1 MFRFAHPEYLNTLY
15 AVPLLLL
22 LFWYLVRNRR
32 KLLGKFAQKDVQ
44 KMLLP
49 NYSWIKSFLKFG
61 IMIIVFILLVVAA
74 SNPQVG
80 TRMEEVKQT
89 GIDVYILLDVSL
101 SMKAE
106 DIKPN
111 RLDRAKFQISNLI
124 QKLRGDRL
132 GLIIFAG
139 QAYVQFPLTSDYS
152 AANLFL
158 NAVDVNS
165 VPQPGTAIASAINL
179 AVKSFDYKT
188 STQKAII
195 VITYGED
202 HQGDVMQAVKDA
214 VAKDIKIY
222 TIGLG
227 STDGVPIPIY
237 DKNGQQIGFKKD
249 RDGNV
254 VLTKLDASILQEI
267 ASAGNGQYFHGSNY
281 EDQLNDIYNDLSKL
295 EKTEF
300 GVKKVTDYEDRFY
313 YFLIPALILL
323 VLEFFISETKSPLFS
338 KLNRKFGLEKQ

>member
-1 MFRFAHPEYLNTLY
+1 MFRFAHPEYLYALY
-15 AVPLLLL
+15 AVPLLVL
-22 LFWYLVRNRR
+22 LFWYMSRNRR
-32 KLLGKFAQKDVQ
+32 KLLGKFANKSIQRL
-44 KMLLP
+44 LLP
-49 NYSWIKSFLKFG
+49 NYSRVKSSVKFG
-61 IMIIVFILLVVAA
+61 IIILVFILLVIAA
-74 SNPQVG
+74 ANPQVG
-80 TRMEEVKQT
+80 TKMEEVKQS

-124 QKLRGDRL
+124 QKLRGDRI

-139 QAYVQFPLTSDYS
+139 HAYVQFPLTSDYS

-165 VPQPGTAIASAINL
+165 VPQQGTAIASAINL

-188 STQKAII
+188 STQKAIV
-195 VITYGED
+195 VITDGED
-202 HQGDVMQAVKDA
+202 HEGDVIQAVNNA

-227 STDGVPIPIY
+227 SSDGVPIPVY
-237 DKNGQQIGFKKD
+237 SKNGQQIGFKKD
-249 RDGNV
+249 NDGNV
-254 VLTKLDASILQEI
+254 VLTKLDASILQQI
-267 ASAGNGQYFHGSNY
+267 ASAGKGQYFHGSNY

-323 VLEFFISETKSPLFS
+323 VLEFFISETKSPFFS
-338 KLNRKFGLEKQ
+338 KLNRKLGFEK

>member
-1 MFRFAHPEYLNTLY
+1 MFRFAHPEYLYALY
-15 AVPLLLL
+15 AVPLLVL
-22 LFWYLVRNRR
+22 LFWYMLRNRR
-32 KLLGKFAQKDVQ
+32 KLLGKFAHKGIQRL
-44 KMLLP
+44 LLP
-49 NYSWIKSFLKFG
+49 NYSRVKSSVKFG
-61 IMIIVFILLVVAA
+61 IIILVFILLVIAA
-74 SNPQVG
+74 ANPQVG
-80 TRMEEVKQT
+80 TKMEEVKQS

-106 DIKPN
+106 DIRPN
-111 RLDRAKFQISNLI
+111 RLDRAKFQISSLI
-124 QKLRGDRL
+124 QKLRGDRI

-165 VPQPGTAIASAINL
+165 VPQQGTAIASAINL
-179 AVKSFDYKT
+179 AAKSFDYKT
-188 STQKAII
+188 STQKAIV
-195 VITYGED
+195 VITDGED
-202 HQGDVMQAVKDA
+202 HEGDVMQAVNNA
-214 VAKDIKIY
+214 VARDIKIY

-227 STDGVPIPIY
+227 SSDGVPIPVY
-237 DKNGQQIGFKKD
+237 SKDGQQIGFKKD
-249 RDGNV
+249 NDGNV
-254 VLTKLDASILQEI
+254 VLTKLDASVLRQI

-323 VLEFFISETKSPLFS
+323 VLEFFISETKSPFFS
-338 KLNRKFGLEKQ
+338 KLNRKLGFEK